1 MGPKYQNGPKKVPIL
16 PPSPKFLILP
26 SDAAEKRRHTAV
38 GHCCALFRHIQCIMC
53 MYLILSGPLM
63 RVSYLLTIRYILKWE
78 MLRQRVFLSFLHVFC
93 NFMKIT
99 TKSPRKVQKWSQ
111 KSPNLVPKSQILP
124 LWSFFDEGPKFQ
136 ILYYS
141 ACLPLELLSS

>member
-1 MGPKYQNGPKKVPIL
+1 MLVLLLLIIYGFQQIYWGAAH
-16 PPSPKFLILP
+16 PPGRCSVWFGGGDLSSSSYVEASVSEPHVSEMATQDLHMH
-26 SDAAEKRRHTAV
+26 SV

-63 RVSYLLTIRYILKWE
+63 RVSYLMTIRYILKWE

-111 KSPNLVPKSQILP
+111 KSPDLVPK
-124 LWSFFDEGPKFQ
+124 
-136 ILYYS
+136 
-141 ACLPLELLSS
+141 A